1 MQFEHLVQ
9 VNDRTLVD
17 LPVLDRLQLWEGLV
31 CRAREPQY
39 FVVGLERFEILV
51 DDGDRLHRRLYLPGL
66 VVEDEVVLKAPD
78 SAHYSIKPS
87 AEVAGGSLDMTIEEP
102 EPGSLFV
109 RFAYCTRYLQPL
121 GDELPYD
128 AFVKQAYIAMDVET
142 IATIRDRF
150 GASAASGELS
160 VEHGSSFLQSGVV
173 FLIAAVFMVPLA
185 KRLQLGAVLGYLL
198 AGVLIGPSVL
208 GLVDNPESVA
218 QISEMGVVLLLFII
232 GLELSPRR
240 LWVMRKSVFGVGLLQ
255 VLLTGLVIGTVALV
269 GFDQPVNS
277 AVVLGLGLA
286 LSSTAFGLQILAER
300 KELTQPHGRLAF
312 AILLFQ
318 DIAAIPLIAMIPLL
332 SGAHS
337 DAGGSELTQTLKV
350 VGSIAAVVVGGR
362 YLLRPVFRIV
372 AQTKLQDMST
382 ATALL
387 VVMGTALLMEL
398 AGVSMALGAFLAGLL
413 LADSEYRHELEAQ
426 IEPFKGL
433 LLGLF
438 FISVGMSADISLLL
452 KSPWMV
458 LGLTVLLIA
467 LKAPV
472 LYFVGR
478 ISGGLDK
485 ASALRLGVVLAA
497 GGEFAFVVFKM
508 ARDQGLFQNDLH
520 NLLVLSI
527 TLSMALTPLLV
538 LGLARLLAKSPEAT
552 KPPPEMERIDND
564 DTPRVVIAG
573 VGRMGQIV
581 ARVLRAQRVPF
592 IALDTSVE
600 TIELT
605 RTLGAIP
612 IFYGDPM
619 RPEILRAAQVE
630 KAEFFVIATD
640 DPETN
645 IETAKRVRKLYPHL
659 KIIARARN
667 RQHVHLLLDAGVE
680 PVRETFF
687 SSLEMSRMVL
697 CGLGLSEEQADARI
711 RRFRRH
717 DEEVLAS
724 QHLFYNDRDALIK
737 SAREARVELETLF
750 QTDQLEDRGA
760 VAAET
765 PEKPSRAS

>member
-1 MQFEHLVQ
+1 M
-9 VNDRTLVD
+9 
-17 LPVLDRLQLWEGLV
+17 
-31 CRAREPQY
+31 
-39 FVVGLERFEILV
+39 
-51 DDGDRLHRRLYLPGL
+51 
-66 VVEDEVVLKAPD
+66 
-78 SAHYSIKPS
+78 
-87 AEVAGGSLDMTIEEP
+87 
-102 EPGSLFV
+102 
-109 RFAYCTRYLQPL
+109 
-121 GDELPYD
+121 
-128 AFVKQAYIAMDVET
+128 
-142 IATIRDRF
+142 
-150 GASAASGELS
+150 
-160 VEHGSSFLQSGVV
+160 EHGSSFLQSGVV

-538 LGLARLLAKSPEAT
+538 LGLARLLAKEPEAT

-680 PVRETFF
+680 PVR
-687 SSLEMSRMVL
+687 
-697 CGLGLSEEQADARI
+697 
-711 RRFRRH
+711 
-717 DEEVLAS
+717 
-724 QHLFYNDRDALIK
+724 
-737 SAREARVELETLF
+737 
-750 QTDQLEDRGA
+750 
-760 VAAET
+760 
-765 PEKPSRAS
+765 